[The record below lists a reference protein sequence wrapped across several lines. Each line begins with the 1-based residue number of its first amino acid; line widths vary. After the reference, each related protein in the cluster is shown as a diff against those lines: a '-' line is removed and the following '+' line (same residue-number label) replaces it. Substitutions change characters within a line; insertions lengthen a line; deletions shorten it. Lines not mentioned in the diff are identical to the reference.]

1 MQELHESNLTSE
13 AQSGQV
19 ATGTSSKTLSN
30 NASTQKVEDCGT
42 NRIHIV
48 LDQDC
53 LSKLKKACD
62 ENERTTSAQIRYLI
76 RNHL

>member
-13 AQSGQV
+13 VLGGQV
-19 ATGTSSKTLSN
+19 STGVSSKPPSKT
-30 NASTQKVEDCGT
+30 ASTQKAEDGGT

-53 LSKLKKACD
+53 LSKLKKACE
-62 ENERTTSAQIRYLI
+62 ENERSTSAQIRYLI

>member
-1 MQELHESNLTSE
+1 MQELHERNLTSE
-13 AQSGQV
+13 VQSGQV
-19 ATGTSSKTLSN
+19 ATGTPSKTLSN
-30 NASTQKVEDCGT
+30 NASTQKVEDGGT

-62 ENERTTSAQIRYLI
+62 ENERTTSAQRYLQ
-76 RNHL
+76 

>member
-13 AQSGQV
+13 VQSGQV

-30 NASTQKVEDCGT
+30 NASTQKVEDGGT

-53 LSKLKKACD
+53 LSKLKKACE
-62 ENERTTSAQIRYLI
+62 ENERSTSAQIRYLI